1 MHFAWRPQLPDPRD
15 EMVLDAAVNG
25 RADALITP
33 NVAQAATRFR
43 LTLLRPG
50 ELLERKRR

>member
-50 ELLERKRR
+50 ELLEMKRR